1 MRNTIGPLD
10 EKEAFI
16 LHDFLTLLRGAKIRK
31 GEEIS
36 VPCNVL
42 RFAHPGVLGRVLPIR
57 PAVLAGKF
65 YATRAFR
72 VHGVTTEGSYEDR
85 LIHVDLGYEDG
96 EELCGDKQDVPMPH
110 EIPRST
116 PVDGGE
122 DGEILTGEC
131 KQADDHKVLS
141 GSSPS
146 PKSTQVG
153 GDHYSKMKIQPIDF
167 ITENGLGYIE
177 GNIIKYV
184 CRYKDK
190 NGLED
195 LKKAQHYLQML
206 IEQTSQ
212 DQKTR

>member
-1 MRNTIGPLD
+1 MMINTIGPLD
-10 EKEAFI
+10 VKEASI
-16 LHDFLTLLRGAKIRK
+16 LHDFLTLLRGARIRK

-36 VPCNVL
+36 VPCDVL
-42 RFAHPGVLGRVLPIR
+42 RIAHPGVLGGVLPIR
-57 PAVLAGKF
+57 PGVLAGRF

-85 LIHVDLGYEDG
+85 LIHVDLAYEDG
-96 EELCGDKQDVPMPH
+96 EELCGDKKAMPML
-110 EIPRST
+110 RSNQELAA
-116 PVDGGE
+116 DGGGRYVQLK
-122 DGEILTGEC
+122 DNHQ
-131 KQADDHKVLS
+131 QADSRESVT

-167 ITENGLGYIE
+167 ITANELGYME

-184 CRYKDK
+184 CRYKSK
-190 NGLED
+190 NGVED

-206 IEQTSQ
+206 IEQEE
-212 DQKTR
+212 KTKE

>member
-1 MRNTIGPLD
+1 M
-10 EKEAFI
+10 
-16 LHDFLTLLRGAKIRK
+16 
-31 GEEIS
+31 
-36 VPCNVL
+36 
-42 RFAHPGVLGRVLPIR
+42 
-57 PAVLAGKF
+57 
-65 YATRAFR
+65 
-72 VHGVTTEGSYEDR
+72 
-85 LIHVDLGYEDG
+85 
-96 EELCGDKQDVPMPH
+96 
-110 EIPRST
+110 
-116 PVDGGE
+116 
-122 DGEILTGEC
+122 
-131 KQADDHKVLS
+131 
-141 GSSPS
+141 
-146 PKSTQVG
+146 G

>member
-1 MRNTIGPLD
+1 MMRNTIGPLD
-10 EKEAFI
+10 VKEALI
-16 LHDFLTLLRGAKIRK
+16 LRDFLTLLRGAKIRK

-36 VPCNVL
+36 IPCNVL

-57 PAVLAGKF
+57 PGVLARRF

-72 VHGVTTEGSYEDR
+72 VHGVTTESSHEDI
-85 LIHVDLGYEDG
+85 LVHVDLAYEDG
-96 EELCGDKQDVPMPH
+96 EELCGDKKAMPML
-110 EIPRST
+110 RSNQELAA
-116 PVDGGE
+116 DGGGRCVQLK
-122 DGEILTGEC
+122 DNRQ
-131 KQADDHKVLS
+131 QADSRESVT

-146 PKSTQVG
+146 LKETQVG
-153 GDHYSKMKIQPIDF
+153 GNHYSKMKIQPIDF

-212 DQKTR
+212 DQKTQ